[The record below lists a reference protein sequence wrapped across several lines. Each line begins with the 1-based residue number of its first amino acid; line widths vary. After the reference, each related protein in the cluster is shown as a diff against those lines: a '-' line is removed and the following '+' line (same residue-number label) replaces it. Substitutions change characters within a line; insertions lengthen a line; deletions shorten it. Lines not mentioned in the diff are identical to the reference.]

1 MHNFPPPPFKPFFRP
16 YIVFHI
22 RDWINSRKKKTIHE
36 SFAENE
42 TSKLPSLDSPTHQ
55 EEEEKEEE
63 EENAFSKVDS
73 TSFGVPRIPGDKERP
88 RSSLIGRWR
97 NRRFRHYHHGQ
108 REDPLSRPGGRLK
121 YCQVAD
127 ISHGLPEWLPFLAG
141 SWLRI
146 NRAAR
151 VPLGIAERGVLKA
164 GPLPPPSDIAF
175 FNLQPLR
182 ATDTS
187 HSHCVYRVCT
197 DSPPPIYVNQ
207 RHRFR
212 DVYGGWI
219 EVQSPVG
226 LRIDRLIGPQVR
238 RETNGLLQNPR
249 LTSGFWWDS
258 SGFSPRRR
266 YRVFYAVWLRF
277 VESEHWP
284 VEKVTGWKSK

>member
-36 SFAENE
+36 SFTENE
-42 TSKLPSLDSPTHQ
+42 TPKLPSLDSPTHQ
-55 EEEEKEEE
+55 EEEEEEEE

-108 REDPLSRPGGRLK
+108 RVDPLSRPGGRLK

-182 ATDTS
+182 HVALAL
-187 HSHCVYRVCT
+187 CVPRVYRFT
-197 DSPPPIYVNQ
+197 STYLRESEASIS
-207 RHRFR
+207 RRLR
-212 DVYGGWI
+212 
-219 EVQSPVG
+219 G
-226 LRIDRLIGPQVR
+226 LDRGS
-238 RETNGLLQNPR
+238 E
-249 LTSGFWWDS
+249 
-258 SGFSPRRR
+258 PRRPS
-266 YRVFYAVWLRF
+266 YRSSDRSPGAQGNEWSAP
-277 VESEHWP
+277 ES
-284 VEKVTGWKSK
+284 